1 VPEKST
7 RADVL
12 NEASEAIHGDRNT
25 HYGTPMENFDRIAQY
40 WTIYLANR
48 RLKKIK
54 PGDVANM
61 MILLKIAR
69 GMNLPT
75 KDTYVDIA
83 GYAACG
89 WETMEQRGA

>member
-1 VPEKST
+1 MPDSSPRE
-7 RADVL
+7 DVL
-12 NEASEAIHGDRNT
+12 SDANEAIHGDRNT
-25 HYGTPMENFDRIAQY
+25 HYGTPMENFERIARY

-48 RLKKIK
+48 RLKEIG

-69 GMNLPT
+69 GMNVPT
-75 KDTYVDIA
+75 RDTYVDIA

-89 WETMEQRGA
+89 WETMEERSA